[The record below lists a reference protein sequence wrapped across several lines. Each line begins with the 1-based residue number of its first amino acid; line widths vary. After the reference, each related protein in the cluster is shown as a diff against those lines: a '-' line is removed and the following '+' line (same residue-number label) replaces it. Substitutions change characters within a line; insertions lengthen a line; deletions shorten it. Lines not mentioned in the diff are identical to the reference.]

1 MLTTPCPP
9 TDNECLTFLPIDSL
23 LLRVPQLK
31 PIYLIHS
38 LLPVF
43 QPPKGTAK
51 RSPARMDGLS
61 TITCSSE
68 EVASIIQSLKVKS
81 ASGPDGIST
90 QMLKICSSFISQYL
104 SLLFNQ
110 SLSSGIVP
118 TDWKLSNVTPV
129 YKAGDPKLAEN
140 YRPISLLSFPSKLLE
155 RIVHNR
161 LLKYLLENDHLSP
174 SQFGF
179 RPFSSTQEALITA
192 TNDWHQYLDCGI
204 DTASIFFDLSKAFDV
219 LPHSVILDAL
229 DRVGV
234 HGPLY
239 SWFESYLTGRSQ
251 RVVLDVYTSQT
262 VCVSSGVPQGS
273 ILGPL
278 LFILAMNPLTNV
290 SLSTS
295 THLILYAD
303 DILVYK
309 PIRCYLDRVALQ
321 NDVNIIVDW
330 IDSTGLRLNPTKTK
344 LMIFSR
350 RLHPM
355 QLQITVANSAIT
367 QVTSIKYLGVTVTS
381 NLSWSA
387 HIDNTCVKARKQ
399 LGLPFPSCW
408 QEGFVQTVQV
418 YCSAPARLLCLCVGS
433 TSGYQD
439 PKTGGGAEI
448 CCQAGHWP
456 VAAGLSGSHPTH

>member
-1 MLTTPCPP
+1 M
-9 TDNECLTFLPIDSL
+9 F
-23 LLRVPQLK
+23 
-31 PIYLIHS
+31 
-38 LLPVF
+38 
-43 QPPKGTAK
+43 
-51 RSPARMDGLS
+51 
-61 TITCSSE
+61 
-68 EVASIIQSLKVKS
+68 
-81 ASGPDGIST
+81 
-90 QMLKICSSFISQYL
+90 
-104 SLLFNQ
+104 
-110 SLSSGIVP
+110 
-118 TDWKLSNVTPV
+118 
-129 YKAGDPKLAEN
+129 
-140 YRPISLLSFPSKLLE
+140 
-155 RIVHNR
+155 
-161 LLKYLLENDHLSP
+161 
-174 SQFGF
+174 
-179 RPFSSTQEALITA
+179 
-192 TNDWHQYLDCGI
+192 
-204 DTASIFFDLSKAFDV
+204 
-219 LPHSVILDAL
+219 PHSVILDAL

-251 RVVLDVYTSQT
+251 RVVLDGYTSQT

-344 LMIFSR
+344 LMISSR
-350 RLHPM
+350 RLHPT

-387 HIDNTCVKARKQ
+387 HIDNTCVKAKKQ
-399 LGLPFPSCW
+399 LGLLYRHFHLAGRKALSRLYKSTVLPLLDYCACVWDPHQVTKIQKLEAVQRFAAKLATGLWLAGCQDPTRLINWPPLVTRRKRQKLLLCRRILLGGSIIPSSIFTPHPHPSTRLHHCIALYCPNTRTSAHLHSYFPSTVKLW
-408 QEGFVQTVQV
+408 NDLSTELISVRTQTTFKLW
-418 YCSAPARLLCLCVGS
+418 LLSSVF
-433 TSGYQD
+433 
-439 PKTGGGAEI
+439 
-448 CCQAGHWP
+448 
-456 VAAGLSGSHPTH
+456 